1 MDANVFIKSVT
12 VEGNTI
18 KDIQFN
24 GDWQIDM
31 GSGGG
36 GGSGSG
42 VISFGDPRV
51 PVVDDFDDFCSIVK
65 ANNKVT
71 LTLTSPV
78 DTQVF
83 YFYSAAN
90 VSTFFAVSE
99 KHTEIAANETKS
111 INLPAYMLN
120 KMQVLLM
127 HGNKLLKM
135 YIFSPEFLVQFK

>member
-24 GDWQIDM
+24 GDWQIDV
-31 GSGGG
+31 GSGG

-51 PVVDDFDDFCSIVK
+51 PIVDAFDDFCTIVK
-65 ANNKVT
+65 ANNKTT

-83 YFYSAAN
+83 YFNSAAN
-90 VSTFFAVSE
+90 VETFFAVGE
-99 KHTEIAANETKS
+99 KHTTIAANETKS
-111 INLPAYMLN
+111 INLPVYMLN
-120 KMQVLLM
+120 KLQVLLM

-135 YIFSPEFLVQFK
+135 YIFSPEFLGQFK